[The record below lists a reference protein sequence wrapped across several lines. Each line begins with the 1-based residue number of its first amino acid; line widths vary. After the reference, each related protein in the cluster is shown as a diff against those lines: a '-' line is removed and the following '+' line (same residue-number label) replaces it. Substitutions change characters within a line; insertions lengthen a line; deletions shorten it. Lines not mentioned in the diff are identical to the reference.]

1 MQTVKTSGRGG
12 AARRETSIRIHRT
25 KLAVP
30 PRPPSFVERPRLDD
44 ILARAVEQPLTL
56 ISAHAGTGKT
66 ALLSSWAAKRRDV
79 AWLTVDRDDNW
90 SPHFWHAVEL
100 ALDGVLARS
109 DLGGDGVDDPVQRII
124 DRLPPRRSI
133 VLVLDDLHEIEN
145 PVVLKELGSLISH
158 APKQLR
164 LVVATRAD
172 PPLRIQRQR
181 VAGQLAEVR
190 ARDLAFTTAECRDL
204 LGPLADL
211 LEDEDVESLCERT
224 EGWAAG
230 IRLAALSLEGEEDK
244 RGFVHRF
251 AGDERAVSDY
261 LLNEIF
267 DRLPKSRRRFMLR
280 TAVPK
285 RLTPELSVELSGD
298 PHAARVLSE
307 LEAANFLIS
316 SQADKGATYRYH
328 ALLRDFL
335 LARLA
340 QLQPTELR
348 LLQRRTAD
356 WAWRHGDPETAFRH
370 AIAGEDWDLADELTA
385 EAWNVVVFGVAARDR
400 DAVSETPEAQLEGR
414 PALALRVA
422 AAHLFLGNRR
432 EAERI
437 FQIGERGLESA
448 TQNRRDAMAVVSAT
462 FVLTLARLQG
472 EYARVLE
479 LARELETQPI
489 VGTFATAARERVRR
503 AIVLS
508 NLGTVDVATGDIA
521 DAEPRLYEAMS
532 LARETGLDHVVLN
545 SLSQLAM
552 LESTRG
558 RLRHAAELAR
568 EGVDFAERRNWE
580 TLHQGI
586 GSRLV
591 LGWAHYQWN
600 ELELA
605 SEQIEK
611 AAAAARLWGDR
622 TGTVGAALLDAL
634 VLAASGP
641 DGSVDGLRRLRGVR
655 AQMQGWRPPLFL
667 AALVQT
673 AEARVLA
680 ASGDL
685 DGARLAIERSEV
697 ENGDGGLV
705 LARISLA
712 QGSPTDALAE
722 IQAYAPASGTRD
734 LAGQVEA
741 GVLEAVAK
749 QELNDRAGA
758 AVAIES
764 ALGLA
769 ERGSYRRPFVDGGPS
784 VRGLLVER
792 VRHGTD
798 HRALVA
804 ELIAALERR
813 SASTELTLPELLEPL
828 SDREQAVLRYL
839 PTMMSNAEIAS
850 ELFLSVNTVKTHLK
864 SIYRKLGA
872 TRRRDAVERA
882 RRVELL

>member
-1 MQTVKTSGRGG
+1 MSSAKTSQRGG
-12 AARRETSIRIHRT
+12 AARRVNSIRVHRT
-25 KLAVP
+25 KLVAP
-30 PRPPSFVERPRLDD
+30 PRPPTFVRRPRLDE
-44 ILARAVEQPLTL
+44 LLTRSVEQPLTL
-56 ISAHAGTGKT
+56 VSAHAGTGKT
-66 ALLSSWAAKRRDV
+66 ALLASWAAGRRDV

-90 SPHFWHAVEL
+90 SPHFWQGVDL
-100 ALDGVLARS
+100 ALDRVLEPADAALRA
-109 DLGGDGVDDPVQRII
+109 VDDPVRRIVE
-124 DRLPPRRSI
+124 RLPPRRRV

-158 APKQLR
+158 SPQQLR
-164 LVVATRAD
+164 LVIATRAD

-181 VAGQLAEVR
+181 VGGQLAEVR
-190 ARDLAFTTAECRDL
+190 ARELAFTADECRDL
-204 LGPLADL
+204 LGSSAEL
-211 LEDEDVESLCERT
+211 LDDEDIETLCKRT

-230 IRLAALSLEGEEDK
+230 LRLAALSLEDEQDK

-267 DRLPKSRRRFMLR
+267 DRLPEGRRSFVLR
-280 TAVPK
+280 TAVPR
-285 RLTPELSVELSGD
+285 RLTPDLAVELSGD
-298 PHAARVLSE
+298 PNAARVLDE
-307 LEAANFLIS
+307 LETANYLIS
-316 SQADKGATYRYH
+316 SHADRDSAYRYH

-335 LARLA
+335 LARFA
-340 QLQPTELR
+340 QVQPKELR
-348 LLQRRTAD
+348 SLHRRTAQ
-356 WAWRHGDPETAFRH
+356 WAWRRGDPETAFRH
-370 AIAGEDWDLADELTA
+370 AIAGEDWDLADELTT

-400 DAVSETPEAQLEGR
+400 DAVSETPEAHLEGR
-414 PALALRVA
+414 PGLALRVA
-422 AAHLFLGNRR
+422 AAHLFVGNRP

-448 TQNRRDAMAVVSAT
+448 TPERRNALAVLSKT
-462 FVLTLARLQG
+462 FELTMARLDG
-472 EYARVLE
+472 DYARVLE
-479 LARELETQPI
+479 LARELAAEPI
-489 VGTFATAARERVRR
+489 VGNYAPAVRARARQ

-508 NLGTVDVATGDIA
+508 NLGTVDVSTGAVA

-558 RLRHAAELAR
+558 RLRHAVDLAR
-568 EGVDFAERRNWE
+568 EAVEFAERRNWE

-591 LGWAHYQWN
+591 LGWAYYQWN

-605 SEQIEK
+605 AEHLRQ

-622 TGTVGAALLDAL
+622 TGTVGAALLEAL
-634 VLAASGP
+634 VLAAAGP
-641 DGSVDGLRRLRGVR
+641 DGSVDGLRRLHGVR
-655 AQMQGWRPPLFL
+655 AQLQGWVPPRFL

-673 AEARVLA
+673 VEARVLA

-685 DGARLAIERSEV
+685 DAARLAIERRELLD
-697 ENGDGGLV
+697 GDGGLV

-712 QGSPTDALAE
+712 QGSPLNALAE
-722 IQAYAPASGTRD
+722 IEAYDPSSGARD
-734 LAGQVEA
+734 LAGRVEA

-749 QELNDRAGA
+749 HELNDRAGA

-769 ERGSYRRPFVDGGPS
+769 ERGNYRRAFVDGGPS

-813 SASTELTLPELLEPL
+813 AASKELTLPELLEPL

-864 SIYRKLGA
+864 AIYRKLGA

>member
-1 MQTVKTSGRGG
+1 M
-12 AARRETSIRIHRT
+12 
-25 KLAVP
+25 
-30 PRPPSFVERPRLDD
+30 
-44 ILARAVEQPLTL
+44 
-56 ISAHAGTGKT
+56 
-66 ALLSSWAAKRRDV
+66 
-79 AWLTVDRDDNW
+79 
-90 SPHFWHAVEL
+90 
-100 ALDGVLARS
+100 
-109 DLGGDGVDDPVQRII
+109 
-124 DRLPPRRSI
+124 
-133 VLVLDDLHEIEN
+133 
-145 PVVLKELGSLISH
+145 
-158 APKQLR
+158 
-164 LVVATRAD
+164 
-172 PPLRIQRQR
+172 
-181 VAGQLAEVR
+181 
-190 ARDLAFTTAECRDL
+190 
-204 LGPLADL
+204 LGPLAEL
-211 LEDEDVESLCERT
+211 LEDEDVGTLCERT

-230 IRLAALSLEGEEDK
+230 IRLAALSLEAEEDK
-244 RGFVHRF
+244 RGFVQRF
-251 AGDERAVSDY
+251 AGDDRAVSDY
-261 LLNEIF
+261 LLNEIL
-267 DRLPKSRRRFMLR
+267 DRLPVARRRFVLR

-285 RLTPELSVELSGD
+285 RLTGDLAVELSGD
-298 PHAARVLSE
+298 PHAARVLTE
-307 LEAANFLIS
+307 LENANFLIS
-316 SQADKGATYRYH
+316 SQGGQGATYRYH

-340 QLQPTELR
+340 QTQPKELR
-348 LLQRRTAD
+348 SLHARTAH

-400 DAVSETPEAQLEGR
+400 DAVSETPEAELEGR
-414 PALALRVA
+414 PGLACRVA
-422 AAHLFLGNRR
+422 AAHLFLGDRG

-437 FQIGERGLESA
+437 FEIAQRGLESA
-448 TQNRRDAMAVVSAT
+448 TPDRRDALAVISAT
-462 FVLTLARLQG
+462 FVLTIARLEG
-472 EYARVLE
+472 DYARILE
-479 LARELETQPI
+479 LARELEAQPI
-489 VGTFATAARERVRR
+489 VGTFATAVRERARL

-508 NLGTVDVATGDIA
+508 NLGTVDVATGDVA
-521 DAEPRLYEAMS
+521 DAEAHLYEAMS

-605 SEQIEK
+605 SEQIGK

-634 VLAASGP
+634 VLAAAGP
-641 DGSVDGLRRLRGVR
+641 DGSIDGLRRLRGVR
-655 AQMQGWRPPLFL
+655 AQMQGWHPPLFL

-685 DGARLAIERSEV
+685 DGARLAIERGEL

-712 QGSPTDALAE
+712 QGSPANALAE
-722 IQAYAPASGTRD
+722 IEAYDPSSGRD

-758 AVAIES
+758 ADAIEVG
-764 ALGLA
+764 ARACRARQLPA
-769 ERGSYRRPFVDGGPS
+769 RVRRRRP
-784 VRGLLVER
+784 VRSR
-792 VRHGTD
+792 PAR
-798 HRALVA
+798 RA
-804 ELIAALERR
+804 
-813 SASTELTLPELLEPL
+813 SASRNRPP
-828 SDREQAVLRYL
+828 
-839 PTMMSNAEIAS
+839 
-850 ELFLSVNTVKTHLK
+850 
-864 SIYRKLGA
+864 
-872 TRRRDAVERA
+872 RA
-882 RRVELL
+882 RRRADRGARTTFGEHGADAAGAARAFERPRAGSASLPPDDDVERRDRVRALPLGEHGQDAPQGDLPQARRDTAPRRRRTCAAARAPLTWP

>member
-1 MQTVKTSGRGG
+1 MKRRFASIGRSWSPHR
-12 AARRETSIRIHRT
+12 ARRASSD
-25 KLAVP
+25 A
-30 PRPPSFVERPRLDD
+30 PRLDE
-44 ILARAVEQPLTL
+44 LLTRSVEQPLTL

-66 ALLSSWAAKRRDV
+66 ALLASWATGRRDV
-79 AWLTVDRDDNW
+79 AWLTIDRDDNW
-90 SPHFWHAVEL
+90 SPHFWQGVEL
-100 ALDGVLARS
+100 ALDGVLGAS
-109 DLGGDGVDDPVQRII
+109 DAGLDAVDDPVQRII
-124 DRLPPRRSI
+124 GRLPPRRSV

-145 PVVLKELGSLISH
+145 PVVLKELGALISH
-158 APKQLR
+158 SPKQLR

-181 VAGQLAEVR
+181 VAGQLSEVR
-190 ARDLAFTTAECRDL
+190 ASDLAFTAAECRDM
-204 LGPLADL
+204 LGPLAEL
-211 LEDEDVESLCERT
+211 LEDEDVDTLCERT

-230 IRLAALSLEGEEDK
+230 IRLAALSLEAEEDK
-244 RGFVHRF
+244 RGFVQRF

-267 DRLPKSRRRFMLR
+267 DRLPESRRRFVLR

-285 RLTPELSVELSGD
+285 RLAADLAVELSGD
-298 PHAARVLSE
+298 PQAARVLSE
-307 LEAANFLIS
+307 LETANFLIS
-316 SQADKGATYRYH
+316 SQAGQGATYRYH

-340 QLQPTELR
+340 QLQPKELR
-348 LLQRRTAD
+348 SLQRRTAH

-385 EAWNVVVFGVAARDR
+385 EAWDVVVFGVAARDR
-400 DAVSETPEAQLEGR
+400 DAVSETPEARARR
-414 PALALRVA
+414 PAGPRLSRGRRAPLPRQSQRGRADLPDRPTRPGERDSGTARRPGRHLGDVR
-422 AAHLFLGNRR
+422 AHDREASGGPRR
-432 EAERI
+432 ESSSLLVSSRRNRSSARSPRLFGNERARRSSCRI
-437 FQIGERGLESA
+437 SAPSTSPRAPSA
-448 TQNRRDAMAVVSAT
+448 T
-462 FVLTLARLQG
+462 
-472 EYARVLE
+472 
-479 LARELETQPI
+479 
-489 VGTFATAARERVRR
+489 
-503 AIVLS
+503 
-508 NLGTVDVATGDIA
+508 
-521 DAEPRLYEAMS
+521 AEPRLYEAMS

-558 RLRHAAELAR
+558 RLRQAVELAR

-605 SEQIEK
+605 SEQIGK
-611 AAAAARLWGDR
+611 AAVAARLWGDR
-622 TGTVGAALLDAL
+622 TGIVGAALLDAL
-634 VLAASGP
+634 VLAAAGP

-685 DGARLAIERSEV
+685 EGARLAIERGELD
-697 ENGDGGLV
+697 EGDGGLV

-712 QGSPTDALAE
+712 QGAPTDALAE
-722 IQAYAPASGTRD
+722 IEAYDPSGGARD

-864 SIYRKLGA
+864 AIYRKLGA

>member
-1 MQTVKTSGRGG
+1 
-12 AARRETSIRIHRT
+12 
-25 KLAVP
+25 
-30 PRPPSFVERPRLDD
+30 
-44 ILARAVEQPLTL
+44 
-56 ISAHAGTGKT
+56 
-66 ALLSSWAAKRRDV
+66 
-79 AWLTVDRDDNW
+79 
-90 SPHFWHAVEL
+90 
-100 ALDGVLARS
+100 
-109 DLGGDGVDDPVQRII
+109 
-124 DRLPPRRSI
+124 
-133 VLVLDDLHEIEN
+133 
-145 PVVLKELGSLISH
+145 
-158 APKQLR
+158 
-164 LVVATRAD
+164 
-172 PPLRIQRQR
+172 
-181 VAGQLAEVR
+181 
-190 ARDLAFTTAECRDL
+190 
-204 LGPLADL
+204 
-211 LEDEDVESLCERT
+211 
-224 EGWAAG
+224 
-230 IRLAALSLEGEEDK
+230 
-244 RGFVHRF
+244 
-251 AGDERAVSDY
+251 
-261 LLNEIF
+261 
-267 DRLPKSRRRFMLR
+267 
-280 TAVPK
+280 
-285 RLTPELSVELSGD
+285 
-298 PHAARVLSE
+298 

-316 SQADKGATYRYH
+316 SHADQGAVYRYH

-340 QLQPTELR
+340 QLQPKELR
-348 LLQRRTAD
+348 SLQRRTAH
-356 WAWRHGDPETAFRH
+356 WAWQHGDPETAFRH

-400 DAVSETPEAQLEGR
+400 DAVSETPEAQLNGR
-414 PALALRVA
+414 PGLAFRVA

-437 FQIGERGLESA
+437 YQIGERDLQSA
-448 TQNRRDAMAVVSAT
+448 TPYRRDALAVISAT
-462 FVLTLARLQG
+462 FVLTIARLQG
-472 EYARVLE
+472 DYAQVRE
-479 LARELETQPI
+479 LARELEAQPI
-489 VGTFATAARERVRR
+489 VGTFATAVRERARR
-503 AIVLS
+503 SIVLS
-508 NLGTVDVATGDIA
+508 NLGTVDVATGATA

-532 LARETGLDHVVLN
+532 LAREAGLDHVVLN

-558 RLRHAAELAR
+558 RLRHAVELAR

-580 TLHQGI
+580 TIHQGI

-605 SEQIEK
+605 SEQIAK

-634 VLAASGP
+634 VLAAAGP

-655 AQMQGWRPPLFL
+655 AQIQGWRPPVFL

-685 DGARLAIERSEV
+685 EGARLAIERKELD
-697 ENGDGGLV
+697 EGDGGLV

-712 QGSPTDALAE
+712 QGAPTDALAE
-722 IQAYAPASGTRD
+722 IEAYDPSSGARD

-769 ERGSYRRPFVDGGPS
+769 ERGSYRRAFVDGGPS

-864 SIYRKLGA
+864 AIYRKLGA